1 MFKAQSTRVGH
12 HYELPEAGHGVGDL
26 GNESLLFLLNLQN
39 GSPGQSNVEDSLN
52 RVLVNLE
59 NVRELEDESAGFVLF
74 EAKAAREEVEARD
87 WEGVV
92 ELGEN
97 EVLKFQDFA
106 GFLLDFHVVVVAMVT
121 YTLKLFG
128 DRGGLGHGSCG
139 SDI

>member
-1 MFKAQSTRVGH
+1 M
-12 HYELPEAGHGVGDL
+12 
-26 GNESLLFLLNLQN
+26 
-39 GSPGQSNVEDSLN
+39 
-52 RVLVNLE
+52 LVNLE

-74 EAKAAREEVEARD
+74 EAEAAREEVEARD

-128 DRGGLGHGSCG
+128 DGGGLGHGSCG